1 MAGQSDQPFLIV
13 VVGETAS
20 GKSTLGVEIA
30 KKYNGEIICADSRT
44 IYKGMDIGTAKPTKV
59 EQEAVTHHLLD
70 VAAPG
75 DLFTAADFQR
85 LAKEAIADIHSRGK
99 IPIIVGGTGLYVDAV
114 VFDYNF
120 SMQADLELRKKLEM
134 LSVEELAY
142 MANKRDIE
150 LPTGEKNKRHLIRLL
165 ERGRSSDSDRQALR
179 EHTLLIGLRVGRST
193 LRTRIQ
199 SRVEVMF
206 RRGLRREVE
215 ELRRK
220 YDWKSEALTGI
231 GYREFQAHE
240 LAQASMSEV
249 KRQIVQDTLH
259 LAKRQRT
266 WFKRN
271 PHIHWIDDPKEAF
284 RLVDAFLDQSQV

>member
-1 MAGQSDQPFLIV
+1 MAAQSDQPSLIV

-20 GKSTLGVEIA
+20 GKSTLGLEIA

-44 IYKGMDIGTAKPTKV
+44 IYKGMDIGTAKPTKI
-59 EQEAVTHHLLD
+59 EQEAVRHHLLD
-70 VAAPG
+70 VVAPG
-75 DLFTAADFQR
+75 KPFTAADFKQ
-85 LAKEAIADIHSRGK
+85 LTQKAIADVHSRGK
-99 IPIIVGGTGLYVDAV
+99 VAVMVGGTGLYVDAV

-120 SMQADLELRKKLEM
+120 STQADLKLREKLEG
-134 LSVEELAY
+134 LSIDEL
-142 MANKRDIE
+142 IHE
-150 LPTGEKNKRHLIRLL
+150 VQEQGITVPSGEKNKRHLVRLL
-165 ERGRSSDSDRQALR
+165 ERGESNDSDRRALR
-179 EHTLLIGLRVGRST
+179 DRTLMIGLRVARSA

-199 SRVEVMF
+199 TRVEIMF

-215 ELRRK
+215 ELRQK
-220 YDWKSEALTGI
+220 YGWESEALTGI
-231 GYREFQAHE
+231 GYREFRAHE

-271 PHIHWIDDPKEAF
+271 THIHWIEDPKEAF
-284 RLVDAFLDQSQV
+284 GLVDAFLDQSQV